1 MAHTHLHHPHVPSLR
16 GDEQGSPWLLLPG
29 VVLVL
34 AVIITIVIVGCFALA
49 ELVAGRA
56 Y

>member
-1 MAHTHLHHPHVPSLR
+1 MGHPHPHPHVPSLR
-16 GDEQGSPWLLLPG
+16 GDDQGSPWLLLPG

-34 AVIITIVIVGCFALA
+34 AVIIALVIVASFLIADA
-49 ELVAGRA
+49 IAGRA

>member
-1 MAHTHLHHPHVPSLR
+1 MSHAHLPSLR
-16 GDEQGSPWLLLPG
+16 GDPEGSPWLLLPG

-34 AVIITIVIVGCFALA
+34 AAIITLVIVASFVIAD
-49 ELVAGRA
+49 LVAGRW